1 MSREIKR
8 RIARSGVDLLRDPL
22 LNKGIAF
29 THEERKAFDLE
40 GLLPYRAV
48 TIEEQADR
56 VFQGLG
62 RLDDPLEKYIS
73 LAALQDRNEY
83 LYFYLLRQNLEAL
96 LPIVYTPTV
105 GHATMRFSHVFQ
117 RGRGVWITP
126 DTAGSVA
133 ATLRR
138 AARSRKIKLIVVT
151 DNESILGLG
160 DQGAGG
166 IEISIGKLAIYTA
179 AAGIDPATVLPVSLD
194 VGTENQSLLDDPMYL
209 GWPEHRLRG
218 ERYDALVEEFVCA
231 VQSEFPGALIQWED
245 FRKDNALRVMD
256 RYQSRVLSFNDDIQ
270 GTGAVALAGLLSAQR
285 IHGRPLTQE
294 RILIVGAGAAGLGI
308 FRQIRN
314 ALHEEGLA
322 DEELD
327 RAIAVLDSRGLVVND
342 RALSDDYKREFAWS
356 PSLARRWNLGGPD
369 RGLEVVC
376 GRYQPTVLI
385 GTSGHRGAFSES
397 VVRSLMRST
406 ERPVILPMSNPT
418 EFSEA
423 TPQDLF
429 DWTRGRALIAAGS
442 PFADVTVAGRKQ
454 AVGQANNA
462 FIFPGVGLGALLSG
476 TERITDSLFYA
487 AGRALTES
495 VTEEELESGLL
506 YPAISRLH
514 EVSLQVARQVIKCA
528 GETGLV
534 AAISDSQIEELLAQV
549 WVPAYPLYEKAPA
562 SRSREDNGAVFRE

>member
-1 MSREIKR
+1 MAEEIKT
-8 RIARSGVDLLRDPL
+8 RISKSGADLLRDPL
-22 LNKGIAF
+22 LNKGTAF
-29 THEERKAFDLE
+29 THRERQVFDLE
-40 GLLPYRAV
+40 GLLPHRTA
-48 TIEEQADR
+48 TIEEQAKR
-56 VFQGLG
+56 FFEGLD

-73 LAALQDRNEY
+73 LAALQDRNEH
-83 LYFYLLRQNLEAL
+83 LYFYLLRQHLETL

-105 GHATMRFSHVFQ
+105 GLATMRFSHVFQ

-138 AARSRKIKLIVVT
+138 AARGRDIKLIVVT

-209 GWPEHRLRG
+209 GWPERRLRG
-218 ERYDALVEEFVCA
+218 ERYDALVEEFVCG
-231 VQSEFPGALIQWED
+231 VRSEFPGALIQWED
-245 FRKDNALRVMD
+245 FRKDNALAVMD

-270 GTGAVALAGLLSAQR
+270 GTGAVALSGILSAQR

-314 ALHEEGLA
+314 ALLEEGLP
-322 DEELD
+322 DEELG

-342 RALSDDYKREFAWS
+342 RNLADGYKQEFAWS
-356 PSLARRWNLGGPD
+356 PSLARRWNIGERD
-369 RGLEVVC
+369 RGLETVC

-385 GTSGHRGAFSES
+385 GTSGQRGVFSEP
-397 VVRSLMRST
+397 VVRSMMRST
-406 ERPVILPMSNPT
+406 DRPVILPMSNPT

-423 TPQDLF
+423 MPQDLF
-429 DWTRGRALIAAGS
+429 DWTNGRALVATGS
-442 PFADVTVAGRKQ
+442 PFADVTVSGRKRR
-454 AVGQANNA
+454 VGQANNA
-462 FIFPGVGLGALLSG
+462 FIFPGVGLGALWSG
-476 TERITDSLFYA
+476 TDRITDDLFYA
-487 AGRALTES
+487 AGRALAES
-495 VTEEELESGLL
+495 VTDEELESGLL

-514 EVSLQVARQVIKCA
+514 EVSLQIARRVLERA

-534 AAISDSQIEELLAQV
+534 APAGDSQTEDLLAQV
-549 WVPAYPLYEKAPA
+549 WVPAYPSFDKAPP
-562 SRSREDNGAVFRE
+562 D